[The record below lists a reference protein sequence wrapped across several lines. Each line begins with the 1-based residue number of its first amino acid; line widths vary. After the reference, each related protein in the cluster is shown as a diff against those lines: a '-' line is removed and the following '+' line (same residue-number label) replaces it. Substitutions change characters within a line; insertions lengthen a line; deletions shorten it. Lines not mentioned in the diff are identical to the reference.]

1 MASLGVR
8 VLMSEITMTLLSL
21 DGFKEPCKEGG
32 GHLHS
37 LGSDPQ
43 AAPEGG
49 KAEALA
55 EALICLLRQGL
66 IYRYPLAGCQAR
78 GKWEQRC

>member
-32 GHLHS
+32 GTS
-37 LGSDPQ
+37 TQLGV
-43 AAPEGG
+43 
-49 KAEALA
+49 
-55 EALICLLRQGL
+55 
-66 IYRYPLAGCQAR
+66 
-78 GKWEQRC
+78 